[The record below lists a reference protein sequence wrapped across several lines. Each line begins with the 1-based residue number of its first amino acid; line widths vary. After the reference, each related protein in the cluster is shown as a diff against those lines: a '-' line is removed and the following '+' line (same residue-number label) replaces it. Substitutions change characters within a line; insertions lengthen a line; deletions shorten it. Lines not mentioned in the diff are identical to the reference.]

1 MSGRRSGTQGC
12 GRLPGTGTGTGTGT
26 GPGPGPG
33 KAEALARQFEC
44 DPVRSLSVGK
54 GSIALRGLLEFFD
67 LLPRAHQTGG
77 L

>member
-12 GRLPGTGTGTGTGT
+12 GRLPGTGTGTGT
-26 GPGPGPG
+26 GPG

-54 GSIALRGLLEFFD
+54 GSFALRGLLEFFD